1 MKKAFPLNLM
11 VRDAVC
17 IALQRRQPSL
27 LLFTNRGIR
36 ALAIAIVLLPLL
48 AHAQKAKIQP
58 ADIANLKRVAT
69 PVVSPDDKLVA
80 YTVETPVAAGKP
92 RDAHIWL
99 AAAENV
105 HAARPFVY
113 SGSAEDSPAW
123 SPDGKHLAFL
133 SNRPNPL
140 GGDQPSPFHFSLAPG
155 TKRDD
160 IPAPPIPKDAKSEKD
175 SKSDSKPE
183 VDPDAMQLW
192 LIALDGGEAEPL
204 TFLPGGIKAFKWSPD
219 GKFIAF
225 IRTDTDSPEET
236 ERKKAKNDQKVVDTD
251 YHFDRLWIFDLAS
264 RQARLLTTSD
274 LNVDTIDWS
283 PDGSSI
289 VSRVSPTPRLD
300 DYWRVSKVILFDT
313 HSGAI
318 LRTIEEHSGYAEPT
332 FSHDGRRVAFSRFT
346 PRNITDEHFVKTLA
360 DGAEIKLE
368 SKLHGTVREM
378 QWLGSGSHLL
388 VAQIVATHYEIV
400 DLDTSTFTFAPVAG
414 LPVASES
421 FNVAPD
427 GQAFSFLGES
437 PTEPADP
444 YLWHNGHSQPLAV
457 VNPQVADWNIGTQRE
472 ISWSNSN
479 DHRTIYGVVVLPP
492 GYQSGTR
499 YKTIVHI
506 HGGPE
511 EAWTMG
517 FNGNWYN
524 YATLLASHGY
534 VVLLA
539 NPTGSEGQGV
549 AFTEANFQDWGGGDY
564 SDIMAGVD
572 FLIAQGISDPNRL
585 VVGGWSYGGFMTSWI
600 VTHTDR
606 FKAGMVGAAVTDLYS
621 MATTTD
627 ISPRFEQG
635 YLGEL
640 QSNTQVYDRES
651 PVRYAAQCHTPVLIL
666 HGEADPRVPISQGEE
681 FYHALHF
688 LGKDAVMVRYPRE
701 PHIFKEREHQID
713 SLTRI
718 LAWYDTHT
726 GN

>member
-1 MKKAFPLNLM
+1 L
-11 VRDAVC
+11 
-17 IALQRRQPSL
+17 
-27 LLFTNRGIR
+27 
-36 ALAIAIVLLPLL
+36 
-48 AHAQKAKIQP
+48 
-58 ADIANLKRVAT
+58 
-69 PVVSPDDKLVA
+69 
-80 YTVETPVAAGKP
+80 
-92 RDAHIWL
+92 
-99 AAAENV
+99 
-105 HAARPFVY
+105 
-113 SGSAEDSPAW
+113 
-123 SPDGKHLAFL
+123 
-133 SNRPNPL
+133 
-140 GGDQPSPFHFSLAPG
+140 
-155 TKRDD
+155 
-160 IPAPPIPKDAKSEKD
+160 
-175 SKSDSKPE
+175 KPE
-183 VDPDAMQLW
+183 LDPDAMQLW
-192 LIALDGGEAEPL
+192 WIALDGGEAEPL
-204 TFLPGGIKAFKWSPD
+204 TFLPGGIKEFKWSPD
-219 GKFIAF
+219 GKSIAF
-225 IRTDTDSPEET
+225 IRTDTDSAEET
-236 ERKKAKNDQKVVDTD
+236 ERKKAKNDQNVVDTD

-318 LRTIEEHSGYAEPT
+318 LRTVEEHSGYAEPT
-332 FSHDGRRVAFSRFT
+332 FSHDGRRIAFSRFT
-346 PRNITDEHFVKTLA
+346 PRGITDEHFVKTFA
-360 DGAEIKLE
+360 DGSEIKLE
-368 SKLHGTVREM
+368 SKLHGTIREM
-378 QWLGSGSHLL
+378 HWLGSGSHLL
-388 VAQIVATHYEIV
+388 VAQIVATHYEVV

-427 GQAFSFLGES
+427 GLAFSFLGES

-444 YLWHNGHSQPLAV
+444 YRWHNGQAQPLAV
-457 VNPQVADWNIGTQRE
+457 VNPQAANWNIGTQRE
-472 ISWSNSN
+472 ISWSNPN
-479 DHRTIYGVVVLPP
+479 DHCTVYGVVVVPP

-511 EAWTMG
+511 EAWTLG

-539 NPTGSEGQGV
+539 NPRGSEGQGV
-549 AFTEANFQDWGGGDY
+549 PFTEANFQDWGGGDFA
-564 SDIMAGVD
+564 DIMAGVD
-572 FLIAQGISDPNRL
+572 FLIAQGTSDPNRL
-585 VVGGWSYGGFMTSWI
+585 AVGGWSFGGFMTSWTI
-600 VTHTDR
+600 THTDR

-640 QSNTQVYDRES
+640 QANAPVYDRES

-688 LGKDAVMVRYPRE
+688 LNKDAVMVSYPRE

-718 LAWYDTHT
+718 LAWYDAHT